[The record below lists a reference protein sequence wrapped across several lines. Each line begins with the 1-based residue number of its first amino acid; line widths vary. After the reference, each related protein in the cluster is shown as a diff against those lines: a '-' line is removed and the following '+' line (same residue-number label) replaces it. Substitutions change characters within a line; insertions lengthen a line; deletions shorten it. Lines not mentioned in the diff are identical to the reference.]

1 MAWGRSTLAS
11 SYPAVAMYPIL
22 FDYSTSPA
30 GMLPLFFPACKFLQP
45 PVHIQVG
52 FLTRPVTGNCAHD
65 HSGQDEDQDDYNSS
79 FHMISVPCI
88 LPSISEIAIAE
99 MNRPVIIQKRSI
111 STSPCSRSSHPSA
124 PGTAGPVRSVWPT
137 GCSLSSCSSQHPY
150 CCGYCYDIVRDDYQ
164 LYHTSIYA
172 YGCCDLSCS
181 SSCSMIVLICCRISC
196 ISAYTT
202 ARCSS
207 VTYSNCSNNSHRLS

>member
-1 MAWGRSTLAS
+1 
-11 SYPAVAMYPIL
+11 MYPIL

-88 LPSISEIAIAE
+88 LPSIRLMAMAL
-99 MNRPVIIQKRSI
+99 MNMPAMIHTMSII
-111 STSPCSRSSHPSA
+111 
-124 PGTAGPVRSVWPT
+124 SVPT
-137 GCSLSSCSSQHPY
+137 
-150 CCGYCYDIVRDDYQ
+150 RQ
-164 LYHTSIYA
+164 LVWLLHN
-172 YGCCDLSCS
+172 
-181 SSCSMIVLICCRISC
+181 R
-196 ISAYTT
+196 
-202 ARCSS
+202 
-207 VTYSNCSNNSHRLS
+207 